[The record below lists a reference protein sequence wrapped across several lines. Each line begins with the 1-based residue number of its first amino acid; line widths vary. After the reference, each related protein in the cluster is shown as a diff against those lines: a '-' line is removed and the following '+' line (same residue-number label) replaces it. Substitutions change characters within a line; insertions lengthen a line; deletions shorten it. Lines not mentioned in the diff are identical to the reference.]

1 MRGLRQRLNG
11 ASQHLHGPAERNGQL
26 DPQSLVAQSVGVLIG
41 SPSFIEGKLPWTFG
55 GKMLYATRDQET
67 SGRVGGVRRR
77 VRGSLLAIAAVLC
90 FWGLTAT
97 WDVSDV
103 VATVHQNAQGLNQE
117 LGPLN
122 RLDFDPDVQPS
133 LSEKKMP
140 WYFVGNASS
149 PFPFIV
155 AVDFAYAVGSTAGQ
169 RSRGYVFWF
178 FGLKLPVYQRVDWM
192 S

>member
-1 MRGLRQRLNG
+1 MEACRWAR
-11 ASQHLHGPAERNGQL
+11 ASYLFRSA
-26 DPQSLVAQSVGVLIG
+26 A
-41 SPSFIEGKLPWTFG
+41 
-55 GKMLYATRDQET
+55 KMAHVIRDQGT
-67 SGRVGGVRRR
+67 SARVGMVRSR
-77 VRGSLLAIAAVLC
+77 VRLFLLAIAIVFC

-97 WDVSDV
+97 WGIADV
-103 VATVHQNAQGLNQE
+103 VATAHQSAQGLNQE

-122 RLDFDPDVQPS
+122 RLDFDPDVRPS
-133 LSEKKMP
+133 LGEKKMP

-155 AVDFAYAVGSTAGQ
+155 AVDFVYAVGSTAGQ
-169 RSRGYVFWF
+169 RSREYIFWF